1 MNHLQRSI
9 KWFSHRLLIACMLMG
24 FCLTAYAQT
33 TETAGSK
40 SRIPSKNARKTTA
53 DRLAAERR
61 KQAQS
66 LLITLAS
73 EARSFRDQRLRARS
87 LARIADALWEADSEQ
102 SRSFFIKSWE
112 AAETA
117 DASTSDTV
125 GEASSDVRKE
135 VLVLIAKRDRVLA
148 EDFLQRLKAQEET
161 KSKPT
166 SESSLWDLPTALQ
179 QRLDLAET
187 LLRSGDVRRA
197 LEFAD
202 PVLGNVTI
210 STLDFLTVLREKDSV
225 AADSRYTRMLQQTSS
240 NPLTDANTVSLLSS
254 YLFTPRMYV
263 IFNREGNAD
272 ASWMRTTYPPA
283 NVSAQLRLLFFQTA
297 SAVLLRPLPPTD
309 QDNTTTGVSGKFMV
323 VRRLMPLFEQHA
335 PEPLTDYMR
344 AQYEALNSLVSNRVR
359 EAEKEWVDRGIAP
372 EKTLTEQTQPLLDQ
386 VERVSTSH
394 ERDAIYFKLA
404 LMSLSKDDHDARNY
418 VNKIADSEFRKQAQ
432 RWVDWG
438 LAVRAIKKK
447 SVDIAL
453 ELARTAELSN
463 IQRVWILTQ
472 SAKLLATVDSERA
485 LSLLDQATSETRRI
499 ESSQERPRALLAIA
513 NALLL
518 VEPAR
523 VWETL
528 FEVVKAANSSE
539 GFNGDDGML
548 PLSINNKQQILSRR
562 FDYIP
567 EFEMKGI
574 FTEIAVKDFDRA
586 VQLAH
591 GFQGEAARTNA
602 TIAICQSVLKGTRES
617 IVLQNATS
625 HD

>member
-1 MNHLQRSI
+1 MNQLQRSI
-9 KWFSHRLLIACMLMG
+9 KWFSNRLFITCMLMG

-135 VLVLIAKRDRVLA
+135 VMVLIAKRDRVLA

-166 SESSLWDLPTALQ
+166 SEASLWDLPTALQ

-225 AADSRYTRMLQQTSS
+225 AADSRYTRMLQQSSS

-372 EKTLTEQTQPLLDQ
+372 EKTLTEQMQPLLDQ
-386 VERVSTSH
+386 VERVSTSY

-447 SVDIAL
+447 SVEIAL
-453 ELARTAELSN
+453 ELACTAELSN

-513 NALLL
+513 NAVLL

-602 TIAICQSVLKGTRES
+602 TIAICQSVLKGRRES